1 MVLSRR
7 ALLERTDSPIW
18 DERLVIE
25 PFFPKTIDA
34 NAATASLDFHLGNRF
49 SILKGRP
56 AAQHDPLSRE
66 KRQDVVLRELFIPR
80 GEAFYLHPG
89 QLVLATT
96 LEWFRFPYDLLAY
109 VIGRSIWG
117 RRGLVIVTAQAVH
130 PRSSGK
136 ITLELFNPGEVP
148 IKLRPGVAAGQLIFH
163 KVEGADPKV
172 KARAS
177 NYAGS
182 HRPTLGEYV
191 PTTLERLLLGMPAV
205 RDGSHI

>member
-1 MVLSRR
+1 MILSRK
-7 ALLERTDSPIW
+7 ALLARTATATW

-25 PFFPKTIDA
+25 PFFPETI
-34 NAATASLDFHLGNRF
+34 NPESATASLDFHLGNRF

-80 GEAFYLHPG
+80 GESFYLHPG
-89 QLVLATT
+89 QLVLAIT

-130 PRSSGK
+130 PRSAGK

-163 KVEGADPKV
+163 RVEGADPKI
-172 KARAS
+172 KSRAS

-191 PTTLERLLLGMPAV
+191 PTPFERLLLGMPIV
-205 RDGSHI
+205 KDRRDI